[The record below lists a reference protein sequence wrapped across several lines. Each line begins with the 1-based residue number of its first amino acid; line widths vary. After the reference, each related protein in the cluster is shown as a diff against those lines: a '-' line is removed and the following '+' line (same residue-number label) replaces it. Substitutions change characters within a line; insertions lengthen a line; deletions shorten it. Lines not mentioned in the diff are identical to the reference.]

1 LLKKPANPLVYYFIY
16 IFLYVVF
23 WVEKVHLFAKR
34 WIIAASQKDIPM
46 PAVAMNQ
53 PMQNQPTPKP
63 LGEQQKQANERED
76 AKMAPVSKEAPADK
90 A

>member
-1 LLKKPANPLVYYFIY
+1 
-16 IFLYVVF
+16 
-23 WVEKVHLFAKR
+23 
-34 WIIAASQKDIPM
+34 M

-63 LGEQQKQANERED
+63 SSEQQKQADERED
-76 AKMAPVSKEAPADK
+76 AKTAPVSKETPADK